1 MKLPKSAYNWLSVIG
16 SVIAILNLALIV
28 LLFIISSIFNQGSS
42 YLGLFIFMVLPA
54 MMFIGLILIPIG
66 MWIQIRREK
75 RNGLVEAKKLPYI
88 DLNNR
93 RHRNA
98 FLLFFFCT
106 VIFLFLT
113 AAGSFEAYHYTE
125 SIPFCGKL
133 CHKVMEPEYTA
144 FQNSPHASILCVDC
158 HVGPGTDWY
167 VRSKISGLY
176 QVYAVLANV
185 YPRPIPTPI
194 TSLRPA
200 RETCQRCHWPQ
211 KFYSRKLQVER
222 GFLADSVNTEWDV
235 YLQMKIGPQF
245 SALGL
250 REGIHWHINPN
261 VSVEYIS
268 DPKRENIYW
277 VKYTNKATGETH
289 IYKND
294 EEPVA
299 DSVMKSSPQR
309 TMDCIDCHNRPS
321 HQYKSPPTFVDNA
334 MIAGAVPSD
343 IPYIKYIAMQVL
355 KDSYSTK
362 DSAFMAISKGIID
375 FYKTDHADY
384 YASNQDKITQ
394 AINGIED
401 AYSRNVFP
409 FMKVDYLAYPDH
421 IGHLQSRGCFRC
433 HNDKFKSEQ
442 GRVIS
447 RDCNMCHTIIGQG
460 KPGSMQMVPV
470 TDTLEFMHPVDIKGV
485 WKTSDCSE
493 CHNILYQ

>member
-16 SVIAILNLALIV
+16 SVIAIFNLALIV

-66 MWIQIRREK
+66 MWAEIRREK
-75 RNGLVEAKKLPYI
+75 RNGTVDAKKLPYI

-98 FLLFFFCT
+98 FLLFFVCT
-106 VIFLFLT
+106 IIFLFLT
-113 AAGSFEAYHYTE
+113 AAGSYEAYHYSE
-125 SIPFCGKL
+125 SVPFCGKL
-133 CHKVMEPEYTA
+133 CHQVMEPEYVA

-185 YPRPIPTPI
+185 YPKPIPTPI

-200 RETCQRCHWPQ
+200 RETCERCHWPQ

-250 REGIHWHINPN
+250 KEGIHWHINPN
-261 VSVEYIS
+261 VSVEYVS

-277 VKYTNKATGETH
+277 VKYTNKATGESH
-289 IYKND
+289 IYKN
-294 EEPVA
+294 EEEEVS
-299 DSVMKSSPQR
+299 DSTMKASPSR

-321 HQYKSPPTFVDNA
+321 HQYKSPPVFVDNA
-334 MIAGAVPSD
+334 MISGVIPSD

-355 KDSYSTK
+355 KDSYATK
-362 DSAFMAISKGIID
+362 DSAFMAIKKGIID

-384 YASNQDKITQ
+384 FAANEGKINT
-394 AINGIED
+394 AIAGIED

-409 FMKVDYLAYPDH
+409 FMKVDYQAYPDH

-433 HNDKFKSEQ
+433 HNDKFKSEE

-460 KPGSMQMVPV
+460 KPGAMQLVPV
-470 TDTLEFMHPVDIKGV
+470 TDTLEFVHPVDIKGV